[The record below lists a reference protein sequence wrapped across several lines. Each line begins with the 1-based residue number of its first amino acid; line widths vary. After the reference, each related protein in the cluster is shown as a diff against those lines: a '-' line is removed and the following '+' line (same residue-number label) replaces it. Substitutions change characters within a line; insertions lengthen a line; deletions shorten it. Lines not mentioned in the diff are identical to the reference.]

1 MLSLRSLTLLRSLT
15 VFLPSTKEAAYEK
28 ISTQYGTFLFHQRL
42 FLLKE
47 KPFEVD
53 DGLAEKL
60 LKTGRFTELQAV
72 VAEEMS
78 FMPQSEETE
87 DVPVETENQEED
99 KEPEEDLTAAKVAK
113 MRNDELIALAERKGI
128 NLDGCKK
135 HDEYVERIQGALG
148 LVDFSALNWD

>member
-1 MLSLRSLTLLRSLT
+1 MKKLVLNTGLSYSIRGFSC
-15 VFLPSTKEAAYEK
+15 V
-28 ISTQYGTFLFHQRL
+28 
-42 FLLKE
+42 KE

-53 DGLAEKL
+53 EVLAEQL

-87 DVPVETENQEED
+87 DTPVETEDQEEDKEPD

-113 MRNDELIALAERKGI
+113 MKNDELIALAERKGI

>member
-1 MLSLRSLTLLRSLT
+1 MKKLVLNTGLSYSIRGFSC
-15 VFLPSTKEAAYEK
+15 
-28 ISTQYGTFLFHQRL
+28 I
-42 FLLKE
+42 KE

-53 DGLAEKL
+53 EVLAEQL

-78 FMPQSEETE
+78 FPQSEETE
-87 DVPVETENQEED
+87 DTPVETENQEED

-113 MRNDELIALAERKGI
+113 MRNEELIALAERKGI

>member
-1 MLSLRSLTLLRSLT
+1 MKKLVLNTGLSYSIRGFSC
-15 VFLPSTKEAAYEK
+15 V
-28 ISTQYGTFLFHQRL
+28 
-42 FLLKE
+42 KE

-99 KEPEEDLTAAKVAK
+99 KEPFEEKMTRLTSELSEMFAKSHELE
-113 MRNDELIALAERKGI
+113 DEI
-128 NLDGCKK
+128 KK
-135 HDEYVERIQGALG
+135 KLGAIG
-148 LVDFSALNWD
+148 YEI

>member
-1 MLSLRSLTLLRSLT
+1 MKKLVLNTGLSYSIRGFSC
-15 VFLPSTKEAAYEK
+15 
-28 ISTQYGTFLFHQRL
+28 I
-42 FLLKE
+42 KE

-53 DGLAEKL
+53 EVLAEQL

-78 FMPQSEETE
+78 FPQSEETE
-87 DVPVETENQEED
+87 DTPVETENQEEDKEPD

-113 MRNDELIALAERKGI
+113 MKNDELIALAERKGI

>member
-1 MLSLRSLTLLRSLT
+1 MKKLVLNTGLSYSIRGFSC
-15 VFLPSTKEAAYEK
+15 V
-28 ISTQYGTFLFHQRL
+28 
-42 FLLKE
+42 KE

-53 DGLAEKL
+53 EVLAEQL

-87 DVPVETENQEED
+87 DTPVETENQEEDKEPD

-113 MRNDELIALAERKGI
+113 MKNDELIALAERKGI

>member
-1 MLSLRSLTLLRSLT
+1 MKKLVLNMGLSYSIRGFSC
-15 VFLPSTKEAAYEK
+15 V
-28 ISTQYGTFLFHQRL
+28 
-42 FLLKE
+42 KE

-87 DVPVETENQEED
+87 DTPVET
-99 KEPEEDLTAAKVAK
+99 DLTAAKVAK
-113 MRNDELIALAERKGI
+113 MRNEELIALAERKGI

>member
-1 MLSLRSLTLLRSLT
+1 MKKLVLNTGLSYSIRGFSC
-15 VFLPSTKEAAYEK
+15 V
-28 ISTQYGTFLFHQRL
+28 
-42 FLLKE
+42 KE

-53 DGLAEKL
+53 EVLAEQL

-72 VAEEMS
+72 VAKEMS

-87 DVPVETENQEED
+87 DTPVETEDQEEDKEPD

-113 MRNDELIALAERKGI
+113 MKNDELIALAERKGI

>member
-1 MLSLRSLTLLRSLT
+1 MKKLVLNTGLSYSIRGFSC
-15 VFLPSTKEAAYEK
+15 V
-28 ISTQYGTFLFHQRL
+28 
-42 FLLKE
+42 KE

-72 VAEEMS
+72 VAEDMS

>member
-1 MLSLRSLTLLRSLT
+1 MKKLVLNTGLSYSIRGFSC
-15 VFLPSTKEAAYEK
+15 V
-28 ISTQYGTFLFHQRL
+28 
-42 FLLKE
+42 KE

-78 FMPQSEETE
+78 FMPQS
-87 DVPVETENQEED
+87 
-99 KEPEEDLTAAKVAK
+99 EEDLTAAKVAK

>member
-1 MLSLRSLTLLRSLT
+1 MKKLVLNTGLSYSIRGFSC
-15 VFLPSTKEAAYEK
+15 V
-28 ISTQYGTFLFHQRL
+28 
-42 FLLKE
+42 KE

-53 DGLAEKL
+53 EVLAEQL

-87 DVPVETENQEED
+87 DTPVETENQEEDKELD

-113 MRNDELIALAERKGI
+113 MKNDELIALAERKGI

-148 LVDFSALNWD
+148 IVDFSALNWD